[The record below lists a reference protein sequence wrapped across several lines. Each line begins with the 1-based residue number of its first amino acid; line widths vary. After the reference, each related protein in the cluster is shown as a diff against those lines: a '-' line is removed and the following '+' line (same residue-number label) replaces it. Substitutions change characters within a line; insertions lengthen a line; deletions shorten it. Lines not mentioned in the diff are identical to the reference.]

1 MTTVNISISQD
12 QASFIDRLVSVH
24 GFTNRS
30 EFIRSLLRLIK
41 IQPDILEKASVYPFV
56 SPQEKSVK
64 KVVSSFAA
72 TNKYSKDFLKDLK
85 EGLSK
90 SDYFKP

>member
-12 QASFIDRLVSVH
+12 QASLIDRLVSVH

-41 IQPDILEKASVYPFV
+41 TKPDILEEASVYPFV
-56 SPQEKSVK
+56 SPKEKSVK
-64 KVVSSFAA
+64 KVVSSFAE
-72 TNKYSKDFLKDLK
+72 TKKYSKDFLKDLT

-90 SDYFKP
+90 SDYFKS